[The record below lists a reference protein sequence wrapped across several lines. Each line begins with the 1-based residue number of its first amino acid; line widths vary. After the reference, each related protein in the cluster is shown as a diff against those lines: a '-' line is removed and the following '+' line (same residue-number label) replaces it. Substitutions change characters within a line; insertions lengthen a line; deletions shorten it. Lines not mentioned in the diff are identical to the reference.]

1 MFSNTAFS
9 KTAFSKTAFF
19 LAAFFLAA
27 SFTAAFF
34 LAAGG
39 AAAQPSTDRDGRL
52 ISEIRG
58 GVFSHDTGVFS
69 SNEEDGIALN
79 GEILFNAPDFLRYIG
94 NPRPHIG
101 GTWAVEDG
109 STSQAYF
116 GLTWEADFWRDRMFV
131 YGSFGGAIHT
141 GETGPESEIPPDRK
155 ALGCRA
161 LFRESL
167 GLGVNLTPRV
177 NVAAHLDHIS
187 NARLCDQNEGLENAG
202 VRFGYRF

>member
-1 MFSNTAFS
+1 MHRIAG
-9 KTAFSKTAFF
+9 
-19 LAAFFLAA
+19 AAAA
-27 SFTAAFF
+27 LCFMAV
-34 LAAGG
+34 GG
-39 AAAQPSTDRDGRL
+39 AAAQSPSSGADRL

-79 GEILFNAPDFLRYIG
+79 GEILFNGPDFLRYIG

-101 GTWAVEDG
+101 GTWAVKDDT
-109 STSQAYF
+109 TSQAYF
-116 GLTWEADFWRDRMFV
+116 GLSWEADFWRERMFF

-141 GETGPESEIPPDRK
+141 GETGPESEIPPNRK
-155 ALGCRA
+155 ALGCRV